1 MDKNTLPLLE
11 DPKRFNNISVL
22 DTRYADPENMEY
34 GSELARVAG
43 QLEFEKVLVLAT
55 AEVGLISLE
64 AAEDIAQACDKV
76 RPREVYI
83 EEYTVTKHD
92 IRALV
97 NCIARYLRDS
107 DNARFIHLGVTS
119 YDTINSA
126 EAKLY
131 IKYINLVLIVQLKAL
146 EREFVLMAMEHA
158 GTAQIGRSH
167 GKHGEPITW
176 GFAIAL
182 FVERLGECIRNI
194 AQQTMLIPGKVSGA
208 MGSGNGLQL
217 LVPDAEKFE
226 RIVLGKLGVPV
237 APISSQIVPPEP
249 LTRVLFEIILACGVM
264 DNLAENL
271 RILQFTEIDE
281 VGEGTSAKQVGSSTM
296 PHKRGNP
303 IGCENVCALYKVVM
317 PKINT
322 VLLNQKSW
330 LQRDLTISASSR
342 TYVEIIAYAVIM
354 AKRLRRVMAGLVV
367 NVEQMEKN
375 LTLTGD
381 LSLSEPMY
389 IMLARYGCPNA
400 HEQMRLK
407 VAELAEMPIEE
418 RPTLLDA
425 VRQDEYLA
433 MFAAKFTLDEIC
445 LLSHPRN
452 YTGFSEKKAIAIAR
466 KWSEI
471 LELDVEILA

>member
-1 MDKNTLPLLE
+1 
-11 DPKRFNNISVL
+11 
-22 DTRYADPENMEY
+22 
-34 GSELARVAG
+34 
-43 QLEFEKVLVLAT
+43 
-55 AEVGLISLE
+55 
-64 AAEDIAQACDKV
+64 
-76 RPREVYI
+76 
-83 EEYTVTKHD
+83 
-92 IRALV
+92 
-97 NCIARYLRDS
+97 
-107 DNARFIHLGVTS
+107 
-119 YDTINSA
+119 
-126 EAKLY
+126 
-131 IKYINLVLIVQLKAL
+131 
-146 EREFVLMAMEHA
+146 
-158 GTAQIGRSH
+158 
-167 GKHGEPITW
+167 
-176 GFAIAL
+176 
-182 FVERLGECIRNI
+182 
-194 AQQTMLIPGKVSGA
+194 
-208 MGSGNGLQL
+208 
-217 LVPDAEKFE
+217 
-226 RIVLGKLGVPV
+226 
-237 APISSQIVPPEP
+237 
-249 LTRVLFEIILACGVM
+249 M

-330 LQRDLTISASSR
+330 LQRDLTNSASSR